1 VRHFAL
7 EPGAE
12 PRVGFLAQS
21 PRGDGCSVRF
31 EEISFRLRR
40 LEDIRSGA

>member
-7 EPGAE
+7 EQGDD

-31 EEISFRLRR
+31 DEIAFSPGRLG
-40 LEDIRSGA
+40 DIRSGA